1 MRQAIDHRQAPV
13 QQELLKYINM
23 IRAEITAKMVPAPV
37 AQSDALSDALTH
49 ATAMRRRLHPLGKVL
64 ARASQYDQTRAF
76 TARQSTPVKKPWEC
90 D

>member
-49 ATAMRRRLHPLGKVL
+49 ATAMRRRLHPLGKSWL
-64 ARASQYDQTRAF
+64 EHPSMTRHELLPRAKAPR
-76 TARQSTPVKKPWEC
+76 
-90 D
+90 